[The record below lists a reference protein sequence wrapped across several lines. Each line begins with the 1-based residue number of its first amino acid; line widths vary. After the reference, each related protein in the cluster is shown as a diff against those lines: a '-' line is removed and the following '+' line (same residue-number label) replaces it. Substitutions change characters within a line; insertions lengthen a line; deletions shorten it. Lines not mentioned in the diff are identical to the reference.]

1 MRKLLLFSLIVL
13 VGITFIARLFYLQIY
28 TAKTYDIYED
38 NAIRKVFY
46 YPKRGY
52 VYDRNGELLVA
63 NQPSYDVMVIPREV
77 EPLDTLE
84 FCSLL
89 KITKEDYIN
98 KYNRAYI
105 YSPRLPSPFVPQLSK
120 KDYAVLQEK
129 MWKYKGFYIQ
139 KRSLRDY
146 QTTIGANVLGYIAEA
161 NQKEID
167 ADSYYQM
174 GDLIGKQGIETSYEN
189 ELRGSKGVKFIQK
202 DRFNKDIGSFR
213 NGDDDIIPTPGK
225 DITVS
230 IDAKLQAY
238 GELLMQNKVG
248 GIVAIEPSS
257 GEILSLVSA
266 PSYNPNLMVGRERS
280 DNYIKLRNDSIHL
293 PLIDKGLLRMH
304 EPGSPFKA
312 LIALTALQEN
322 VVDENFTVRCTGA
335 YNYGGKRSMSCHC
348 GTGTRNIYNGIS
360 ESCNSYFA
368 TLYRKTI
375 DKYSDPSHAMD
386 VWSNHIKSFGLGNYL
401 GYDLTIG
408 KPGNIPDG
416 AYYDRMYPDFQW
428 RATTNISNAI
438 GQGEIL
444 VTPIQLANMMA
455 TIANRGYYYTPH
467 IIKSIEGQSI
477 DSTYTTKHHTTI
489 DKHHFE
495 PVIQGLFDVYDK
507 PGGTANFLQVPGIE
521 ICGKT
526 GTAENF
532 TVIDSVKTQLTDHS
546 IFVAFAPKENPKIA
560 IAVLVENGYFGA
572 RFAGRIASLMI
583 EKYIK
588 GSISRTDLERW
599 VMNYTLEHEYDKPTS
614 GKPFRINANS
624 GLMTV
629 KEYERLKKIES
640 EQIQID
646 MQ

>member
-1 MRKLLLFSLIVL
+1 MRKLLLFSIIVL

-28 TAKTYDIYED
+28 TGKAYNIYED

-63 NQPSYDVMVIPREV
+63 NQPSYDVMIIPREV

-84 FCSLL
+84 FSSLL
-89 KITKEDYIN
+89 KITKEDFKT
-98 KYNRAYI
+98 KYKRAYR

-146 QTTIGANVLGYIAEA
+146 QTTIGANVLGFIAEA

-167 ADSYYQM
+167 ADGFYQM
-174 GDLIGKQGIETSYEN
+174 GDLIGKQGIEKSYEN
-189 ELRGSKGVKFIQK
+189 ELRGIKGVKFIQK
-202 DRFNKDIGSFR
+202 NRFNRDIGPY
-213 NGDDDIIPTPGK
+213 NDGKQDTTPTPGK

-266 PSYNPNLMVGRERS
+266 PTYNPNLLVGRERS
-280 DNYIKLRNDSIHL
+280 RNYTKLNNDSIHL

-312 LIALTALQEN
+312 LIALVGLQEG
-322 VVDENFTVRCTGA
+322 VITENTTVTCNHG
-335 YNYGGKRSMSCHC
+335 YVYGRNGRKMACHC
-348 GTGTRNIYNGIS
+348 GGGVRNLNSGIAH
-360 ESCNSYFA
+360 SCNTYFA
-368 TLYRKTI
+368 TAYRKTI
-375 DKYSDPSHAMD
+375 EKYDDASYAMD
-386 VWSNHIKSFGLGNYL
+386 VWSSHIKSFGLGNYL

-408 KPGNIPDG
+408 KKGNIPDG
-416 AYYDRMYPDFQW
+416 AYYDKWYPDFKWQ
-428 RATTNISNAI
+428 ATTTLSNAI

-444 VTPIQLANMMA
+444 VTPIQLANMTA
-455 TIANRGYYYTPH
+455 AIANRGFYYTPH
-467 IIKSIEGQSI
+467 IIKSIEGKKI
-477 DSTYTTKHHTTI
+477 DTAYTTKRNTTI
-489 DKHHFE
+489 DKRHFE
-495 PVIQGLFDVYDK
+495 PVIEGLFDVYNK
-507 PGGTANFLQVPGIE
+507 GTASFLQVPDIE

-532 TVIDSVKTQLTDHS
+532 TKIDGVRTQLTDHS
-546 IFVAFAPKENPKIA
+546 IFIAFAPKDNPKIA

-588 GSISRTDLERW
+588 GDITRTDLEKW
-599 VMNYTLEHEYDKPTS
+599 VMEHTLEHEYDKPFS
-614 GKPFRINANS
+614 GKPFKINANS
-624 GLMTV
+624 QMMFV
-629 KEYERLKKIES
+629 KDYEKQKKKNQNTQNDLE
-640 EQIQID
+640 
-646 MQ
+646 